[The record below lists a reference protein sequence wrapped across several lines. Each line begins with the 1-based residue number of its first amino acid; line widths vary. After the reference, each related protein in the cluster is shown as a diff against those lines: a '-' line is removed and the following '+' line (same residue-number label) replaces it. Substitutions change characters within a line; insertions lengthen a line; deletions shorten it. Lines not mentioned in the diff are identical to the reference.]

1 MNCIRDFT
9 LFKKSRYPVSEGVI
23 ILLTIR
29 DALSIGQLERSKI
42 IAGDSGLDR
51 EIKSVTIMDI
61 PDIADW
67 LSGGELVMAGVLF
80 QQCFSK
86 ALIDAL
92 MKKSVA
98 GMVTKEKFTKQI
110 QPDLFEYCNKIGFPV
125 ILAPE
130 DCNWGQI
137 MNPIINQIVRAPFL
151 IIAEGEKFHETLMRA
166 MIEGVSL
173 SEICTRICRSTGMN
187 LAVMDI
193 DFHLIGFSED
203 FDWKEYT
210 RKVDA
215 NSMTYS
221 GIRYQTLDEN
231 NVFVYSY
238 EDAKLCALKRRF
250 LFYPVSL
257 NHVKYGYVVL
267 LTGEGQFEPQ
277 PFNTMRIQ
285 QLSLFVALHVT
296 KKNEISNAPRR
307 FNGLLM
313 DQLLQDSDLT
323 QERAEALLAPLGKKI
338 HRRYYAVQFLY
349 EELGNLD
356 SFVQRNNLL
365 GKFHALVDEQ
375 IKNSSHILIFEK
387 SDAQILLIPFPI
399 DNFYALLNKLR
410 SLFLEATMLPH
421 VYVGVSDPTPLKNIK
436 LAFTQSAHAA
446 NYLLSMKSDEPFC
459 QYSDLGI
466 LKFFMDN
473 EGKLDENILHE
484 IYNTYIMPLRK
495 HDEAYHTELL
505 DTLDLYIK
513 NNCSK
518 TETEKQLF
526 IHKNTLRARFATIN
540 KTLNCDID
548 NVEDLFKIQLALKL
562 RYFYDLQQK

>member
-1 MNCIRDFT
+1 M
-9 LFKKSRYPVSEGVI
+9 
-23 ILLTIR
+23 LTIR
-29 DALSIGQLERSKI
+29 EALSIGELIHSKV
-42 IAGDSGLDR
+42 IAGSSGLDR

-86 ALIDAL
+86 ILIDGL

-98 GMVTKEKFTKQI
+98 GMVTKRKFTRQI
-110 QPDLFEYCNKIGFPV
+110 PVELFQYCDEIGFPV
-125 ILAPE
+125 IVAPA

-137 MNPIINQIVRAPFL
+137 MNPIINQIIREPFL
-151 IIAEGEKFHETLMRA
+151 IIAEGEKFHNTLMRA

-173 SEICTRICRSTGMN
+173 SEICTRVCRSTGMS

-193 DFHLIGFSED
+193 DFHLLGFSED
-203 FDWKEYT
+203 FDWKENT

-215 NSMTYS
+215 NSVKYS
-221 GIRYQTLDEN
+221 GIRYQTLDDS

-238 EDAKLCALKRRF
+238 ENAQLCALERRL
-250 LFYPVSL
+250 LFYPVTL

-267 LTGEGQFEPQ
+267 LTEKGQFEPQ
-277 PFNTMRIQ
+277 AFNTMRIQ

-296 KKNEISNAPRR
+296 KQNEISNATRR

-313 DQLLQDSDLT
+313 DQLLKDTDLT

-349 EELGNLD
+349 EELEKLD

-365 GKFHALVDEQ
+365 GKFHALVDGQ
-375 IKNSSHILIFEK
+375 IEISNHILIFEK
-387 SDAQILLIPFPI
+387 TDAQIFLIPYPTENFPT
-399 DNFYALLNKLR
+399 LVHKLR
-410 SLFLEATMLPH
+410 DLFLEATMLSH
-421 VYVGVSDPTPLKNIK
+421 VYIGISDPTPLKNIK
-436 LAFTQSAHAA
+436 LAFTQSEHAA
-446 NYLLSMKSDEPFC
+446 NYLLSMKSEEPFC
-459 QYSDLGI
+459 RYSDLGV

-473 EGKLDENILHE
+473 EGRLDEHILHE
-484 IYNTYIMPLRK
+484 TYRTYILPLRR
-495 HDEAYHTELL
+495 HDETYHTELL
-505 DTLDLYIK
+505 NTLELYIK

-518 TETEKQLF
+518 TETEKHLF
-526 IHKNTLRARFATIN
+526 IHKNTLRARLATIN
-540 KTLNCDID
+540 KILHCDID

-562 RYFYDLQQK
+562 RYFYDTQEK

>member
-1 MNCIRDFT
+1 MIF
-9 LFKKSRYPVSEGVI
+9 
-23 ILLTIR
+23 LLTIR
-29 DALSIGQLERSKI
+29 DALSIGQLAQSKVM
-42 IAGDSGLDR
+42 AGESGLDR

-67 LSGGELVMAGVLF
+67 LSGGELVIAGVLF

-86 ALIDAL
+86 MLIEALR
-92 MKKSVA
+92 KKSVA
-98 GMVTKEKFTKQI
+98 GMVTKKKFTRQI
-110 QPDLFEYCNKIGFPV
+110 PPELFEYCNEIGFPV

-137 MNPIINQIVRAPFL
+137 MNPIINQIVREPFL
-151 IIAEGEKFHETLMRA
+151 IIAEGEKFHNTLMRA

-203 FDWKEYT
+203 FDWKEHT

-215 NSMTYS
+215 NSVKYS
-221 GIRYQTLDEN
+221 GIRYQTLDES

-238 EDAKLCALKRRF
+238 EDAGLCALKRRL
-250 LFYPVSL
+250 LFYPVTL

-277 PFNTMRIQ
+277 AFHTMRIQ

-296 KKNEISNAPRR
+296 KQNEISNATRR

-313 DQLLQDSDLT
+313 DQLLQDTDLT

-349 EELGNLD
+349 EELENLD

-365 GKFHALVDEQ
+365 GKFHALVEEQ
-375 IKNSSHILIFEK
+375 IKNSDHILIFEK
-387 SDAQILLIPFPI
+387 SNAQIFLIPYPTEDLF
-399 DNFYALLNKLR
+399 ALLEKLR
-410 SLFLEATMLPH
+410 NLFLEATMLPH
-421 VYVGVSDPTPLKNIK
+421 IYIGISDPTPLKNIK
-436 LAFTQSAHAA
+436 LAFTQSEHAA

-466 LKFFMDN
+466 LKFLMDN

-484 IYNTYIMPLRK
+484 IYNTYVMPLRK
-495 HDEAYHTELL
+495 HDETYHTELL
-505 DTLDLYIK
+505 NTLDLYIK

-526 IHKNTLRARFATIN
+526 IHKNTLRARLATIN
-540 KTLNCDID
+540 KTLHCNID

-562 RYFYDLQQK
+562 RYFYDKEQK